1 MRNGQTMKQNMD
13 QKQTVA
19 DSRIRYI
26 TKVRIPQKR
35 ESLGHPSGPGRREVV
50 HTFVQ
55 TDRCEFKD
63 RAIAVVWM
71 VRDLQSQ

>member
-1 MRNGQTMKQNMD
+1 MKLNMD
-13 QKQTVA
+13 QKRTVA
-19 DSRIRYI
+19 DSRIRYT
-26 TKVRIPQKR
+26 TKARIPQKR
-35 ESLGHPSGPGRREVV
+35 ERLGHPSSPVKREVV

-71 VRDLQSQ
+71 TQDLQSQ

>member
-1 MRNGQTMKQNMD
+1 MRNGQTMKLNMH

-19 DSRIRYI
+19 DSGIRYV
-26 TKVRIPQKR
+26 TKARIPQKQER
-35 ESLGHPSGPGRREVV
+35 LGHPSGPGRREVV

-55 TDRCEFKD
+55 TDRREFKD
-63 RAIAVVWM
+63 SAIAEVWM